1 MKGYQWLFVGVGA
14 VLMTACSSSN
24 NSVVDSRTTAENRDE
39 TALLLKSS
47 SPAEVN
53 CTLAGGTMAL
63 SRQLNGSRIGTCQ
76 LANGKRCD
84 ESSLLNGMCPAG

>member
-1 MKGYQWLFVGVGA
+1 MKGYQWLLVGIGA
-14 VLMTACSSSN
+14 VLVTACSSDNHKAAQSEAN
-24 NSVVDSRTTAENRDE
+24 ALNRNE

-53 CTLAGGTMAL
+53 CTLAGGTMAQ
-63 SRQLNGSRIGTCQ
+63 SRQLNGSNIGTCQ

>member
-1 MKGYQWLFVGVGA
+1 MKRYQWLLVGISV
-14 VLMTACSSSN
+14 VLITACSSN
-24 NSVVDSRTTAENRDE
+24 NNTVTEREASTVSRDE
-39 TALLLKSS
+39 TALLLRNS

-63 SRQLNGSRIGTCQ
+63 SRQLNGNNIGTCQ

-84 ESSLLNGMCPAG
+84 ESSLLSGMCPAG

>member
-1 MKGYQWLFVGVGA
+1 MKRYQWLWVGIGA
-14 VLMTACSSSN
+14 VLVTACSSDN
-24 NSVVDSRTTAENRDE
+24 PSVAQSEANAINRE
-39 TALLLKSS
+39 TAVLLKSS

-53 CTLAGGTMAL
+53 CTLAGGTMAQ
-63 SRQLNGSRIGTCQ
+63 SRQLNGSNIGTCQ

>member
-1 MKGYQWLFVGVGA
+1 MKGYQWLLVGIGA
-14 VLMTACSSSN
+14 MLMTACSSN
-24 NSVVDSRTTAENRDE
+24 RNSVVESGANAISRDE

-53 CTLAGGTMAL
+53 CTLAGGTMAM
-63 SRQLNGSRIGTCQ
+63 SRQLNGSNIGTCQ
-76 LANGKRCD
+76 LVNGKRCD

>member
-1 MKGYQWLFVGVGA
+1 MKPYQWLMAGLTA
-14 VLMTACSSSN
+14 ALLTACSSGNEQNSATD
-24 NSVVDSRTTAENRDE
+24 NSVRRDE
-39 TALLLKSS
+39 SVAILKNH

-63 SRQLNGSRIGTCQ
+63 SRQLNGSSFGTCQ

-84 ESSLLNGMCPAG
+84 ESALMSGMCPAG